1 MADAA
6 TCALCGGTEPRRNGY
21 CASCDRDRQAAAGA
35 LSVGAEERRRREVR
49 YRRLAHIYAAAA
61 LTAEGAKP
69 IDVLRAVG
77 LNEPTNG
84 RRARRAK

>member
-21 CASCDRDRQAAAGA
+21 CASCDRDR
-35 LSVGAEERRRREVR
+35 EVR

-61 LTAEGAKP
+61 LTAEGARP